1 MPLMPRSS
9 ATSAAPRL
17 RPYQTQAV
25 DNVIAHF
32 RGSDEPA
39 VVVLPTG
46 SGKSLVI
53 AELAR
58 RARGRVLVLAH
69 VRELVEQNH
78 AKYLAYGLEADIF
91 SAGLKRKESAR
102 QVVFGSVQSVVNGLE
117 AFAAGDFTLLVID
130 ECHRVALRH
139 GEVESEAQTSAAARA
154 RASSSYAQVIARLRQ
169 ARPNLKI
176 LGLTA
181 TPYRLGEGFLYH
193 RHYHG
198 MVKGPEDAFFRD
210 CVFEQPLRVMVRQGY
225 LAEPRRLDAA
235 LAFYDFSHLTTQ
247 RNGQFAE
254 RDLNGVVQGNRA
266 TPQIVADVIERARD
280 REGVMIFAATVAHA
294 EEVLGLLPAEA
305 SALVTGAT
313 PGPER
318 ERLIAAFK
326 ARELKYLVNVAVLT
340 TGFDAPHVDVIA
352 ILRPT
357 ESVGLYQQ
365 IVGRGLRLS
374 PGKRDCL
381 VLDYAGNPWDLYAP
395 EIDQAR
401 PDSDS
406 EPVQVECP
414 ECGFAN
420 TFWGKRD
427 GDLVIEHHGRRCQG
441 LLSTRDAVDRA
452 QPGAQDDRSNPD
464 ASAGVGVGAGANE
477 GKGAASGANK
487 GKGAASGAH
496 KAKGAASGASNKVQC
511 TFRFR
516 FKVCEQ
522 CGGEND
528 IAARACGHCG
538 ERLVDPDDKLRDAL
552 KLKHAKV
559 LRVSGMQLQA
569 TTNGRGVP
577 RLKVTYHD
585 EDGDTLDEWFGLET
599 RGQRHVFV
607 RVFLRQHLRAP
618 GSDWQPASAE
628 EAAAEA
634 HRLRAPDFVIARKSG
649 RYWRLGEKLFDYAGR
664 YRTAEAA
671 GGGSYDD
678 SLPANCFT
686 DLNRIG

>member
-1 MPLMPRSS
+1 MPFMSRSRS
-9 ATSAAPRL
+9 ANAFPQL

-32 RGSDEPA
+32 RGSDDPA

-78 AKYLAYGLEADIF
+78 AKYLAYGREADIF
-91 SAGLKRKESAR
+91 SAGLGRKESGR

-117 AFAAGDFTLLVID
+117 DFATGEFTLLVID
-130 ECHRVALRH
+130 ECHRLSISKEALAR
-139 GEVESEAQTSAAARA
+139 GGGKAEDDRQRSA
-154 RASSSYAQVIARLRQ
+154 STYEKVIARLRE
-169 ARPNLKI
+169 ARPNLKV

-225 LAEPRRLDAA
+225 LAEPRRIDGA
-235 LAFYDFSHLTTQ
+235 LAFYDFSQLVPQ

-266 TPQIVADVIERARD
+266 TPQIIHDVIERARD
-280 REGVMIFAATVAHA
+280 RQGVMVFAATVAHA
-294 EEVLGLLPAEA
+294 EEVLGLLPSEE

-326 ARELKYLVNVAVLT
+326 ARKLKYLVNVAVLT

-374 PGKRDCL
+374 PGKTDCL
-381 VLDYAGNPWDLYAP
+381 ILDYAGNPWELYAP
-395 EIDQAR
+395 EIAQAR
-401 PDSDS
+401 PDGES

-427 GDLVIEHHGRRCQG
+427 GDFVIEHHGRRCQG
-441 LLSTRDAVDRA
+441 LVLSTRAALHRA
-452 QPGAQDDRSNPD
+452 QPRAKDERLKPAGEPD
-464 ASAGVGVGAGANE
+464 VGAASGAGE
-477 GKGAASGANK
+477 GKGAASGA
-487 GKGAASGAH
+487 GERKGAASGALE
-496 KAKGAASGASNKVQC
+496 SRRQC

-552 KLKHAKV
+552 KLRHAKV
-559 LRVSGMQLQA
+559 LRVSGMQLEA
-569 TTNGRGVP
+569 TTNGHGVP

-585 EDGDTLDEWFGLET
+585 EDGETLNEWFGLET
-599 RGQRHVFV
+599 PAQQHVFD

-618 GSDWQPASAE
+618 GSGWRPGSAE

-634 HRLRAPDFVIARKSG
+634 GRLRAPDFVIGRKSG
-649 RYWRLGEKLFDYAGR
+649 RHWRVEEKLFDYVGR
-664 YRTAEAA
+664 YRKADAA
-671 GGGSYDD
+671 G
-678 SLPANCFT
+678 AEV
-686 DLNRIG
+686 